1 MIHSKY
7 RVIAIITFLTNTL
20 SACSTS
26 PAPNLYIIEPVSA
39 VASAGTDQAP
49 SIAVAAVTIPPY
61 LDRKEIVTHSQRYQ
75 IKSAEFDRWAE
86 PLDQNIANTLAE
98 NLSVFV
104 PSDQVVAYPWD
115 PAQIFDY
122 TVRVRVIKFGASP
135 GGIVE
140 LSATWLILDS
150 NNESPKLTKTH
161 YVADRQGDD
170 VLSLVAAMSD
180 AIEQLSRDIANALTA
195 DSI

>member
-1 MIHSKY
+1 MNNMNHGAF
-7 RVIAIITFLTNTL
+7 AIIAVLASML

-26 PAPNLYIIEPVSA
+26 PTPRLYIIEPVSA
-39 VASAGTDQAP
+39 AAGVQADQRW
-49 SIAVAAVTIPPY
+49 SIAVAAVMIPPY
-61 LDRKEIVTHSQRYQ
+61 LDRKEIVTHDQRYQ

-104 PSDQVVAYPWD
+104 PTDQVVAYPWY
-115 PAQIFDY
+115 PAQKFDY

-140 LSATWLILDS
+140 LSASWLLLDS
-150 NNESPKLTKTH
+150 NNEPFKLMKTN
-161 YVADRQGDD
+161 YEIERQGDD

-180 AIEQLSRDIANALTA
+180 AIEQLSRDIANVLTA
-195 DSI
+195 DST